1 VGECVHEIGV
11 RWRSGANYKAF
22 CDVLWLLPGG
32 TLHFKREKNMP
43 RYEYRVLNPVPAAEK
58 AFLDWID
65 ELDREFMNRDPEH
78 RSEVVRDALHQ
89 LYLGRP
95 YAAPGGAVAE
105 QVPVYCFDP
114 RNTTLEPEYY
124 GDVDAAKYAERKPL
138 IWFWMMYDRSPVG
151 LNHWLGFRV
160 RAMLARYIFKHCGQ
174 NVKIF
179 HNVEFSFG
187 YNLTVEDNCT
197 IHKYVL
203 LDDRGEIM
211 IHEGSSISD
220 YANIYSHSHDLNDGM
235 LVDNHKTEIGP
246 RARVTYHATVLSGV
260 NVGEHGIVGSVGVA
274 SKNVAPYHVVGGI
287 PAKPIKVK
295 SIAPEE
301 LQRALEKK

>member
-1 VGECVHEIGV
+1 
-11 RWRSGANYKAF
+11 
-22 CDVLWLLPGG
+22 
-32 TLHFKREKNMP
+32 MP
-43 RYEYRVLNPVPAAEK
+43 RYEYRDLHPTPAAEK
-58 AFLDWID
+58 AFLEWI
-65 ELDREFMNRDPEH
+65 EKLDQEFMNRDPEH
-78 RSEVVRDALHQ
+78 RSDVVRETLHE

-95 YAAPGGAVAE
+95 HPSPGGQPAQNVLMHS
-105 QVPVYCFDP
+105 FDP

-151 LNHWLGFRV
+151 LNHWLGYRV
-160 RAMLARYIFKHCGQ
+160 RAMLARHIFKHCGK

-179 HNVEFSFG
+179 HGVEFSFG

-203 LDDRGEIM
+203 LDDRGEIV
-211 IHEGSSISD
+211 IHEGCSVSD
-220 YANIYSHSHDLNDGM
+220 YANVYSHAHDLNDGM
-235 LVDNHKTEIGP
+235 IVDNHKTEIGP

-260 NVGEHGIVGSVGVA
+260 RVGEHGMVGSMGVA
-274 SKNVAPYHVVGGI
+274 SKDVSPYHIVGGI

-301 LQRALEKK
+301 LQKAIEKR